1 MAHRFRKGWV
11 KSVIS
16 DSLILAYCCV
26 VILQGCDVSP
36 VHRLIMKH
44 AAQKKNILCKNASLV
59 LDLNPQP
66 LTHFSST
73 LHYFWYSAR
82 SPRVELVTVKFCHDG
97 PDISL
102 RFVFDISNR
111 KPTHVLVVFSS
122 QLLRVL
128 CPSPGMN
135 AAVRAVVRMGIYVGA
150 KVYFIHEVSSSVPYG
165 TFSRT

>member
-1 MAHRFRKGWV
+1 MGQ
-11 KSVIS
+11 IS
-16 DSLILAYCCV
+16 DQWLPHSCVLLCCD
-26 VILQGCDVSP
+26 IAGLWRVSCP
-36 VHRLIMKH
+36 RTHNETCSSKE
-44 AAQKKNILCKNASLV
+44 KNILSTNASLV

-66 LTHFSST
+66 LNHFSST

-82 SPRVELVTVKFCHDG
+82 SPRVELVTVKFCHGG

-102 RFVFDISNR
+102 RFDISNR
-111 KPTHVLVVFSS
+111 KPTPVLVVFSS

-128 CPSPGMN
+128 CPPPGMN